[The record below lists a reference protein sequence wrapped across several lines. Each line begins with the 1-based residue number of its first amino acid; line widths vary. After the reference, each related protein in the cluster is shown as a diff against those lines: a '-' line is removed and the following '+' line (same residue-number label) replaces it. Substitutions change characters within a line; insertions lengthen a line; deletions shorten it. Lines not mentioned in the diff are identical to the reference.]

1 MTDQIENQQ
10 EKLSAIFIADNMAH
24 MARNAE
30 GCSIAFGFDWQQEL
44 CANALRLLEEYDGV
58 LRELCSYLAVG
69 GYNSDGL
76 IDPQTADS
84 KIRDGI
90 DHILKVEKSRAIPEG
105 HVVVPGW
112 MPIESAPQ
120 NRACLIHYRNI
131 CNRDRVIKAKYVSAR
146 TIEANEDWPDEAC
159 DMDDETETAYI
170 PAGWYEMIDNH
181 DDCSLIGVS
190 SSVKI
195 TGWMP
200 LPAAPANKEG

>member
-1 MTDQIENQQ
+1 MTDQEILDAAQALCGRDGDSKTEFYFS
-10 EKLSAIFIADNMAH
+10 KL
-24 MARNAE
+24 E
-30 GCSIAFGFDWQQEL
+30 
-44 CANALRLLEEYDGV
+44 
-58 LRELCSYLAVG
+58 
-69 GYNSDGL
+69 L
-76 IDPQTADS
+76 IDFV
-84 KIRDGI
+84 KE
-90 DHILKVEKSRAIPEG
+90 ILSRAIPEG